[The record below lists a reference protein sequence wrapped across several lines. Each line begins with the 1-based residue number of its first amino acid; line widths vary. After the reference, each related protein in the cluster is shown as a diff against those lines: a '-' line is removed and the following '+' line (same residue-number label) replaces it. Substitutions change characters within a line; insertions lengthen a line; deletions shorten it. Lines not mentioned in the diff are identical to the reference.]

1 MVDIM
6 KKLSGMNKWGAM
18 RFLTSL
24 CLCMTALSCGNQSGE
39 KSVIKTIKLNEL
51 HERTFSWETLFG
63 ENLKVIE
70 LQDTSKEYSFM
81 EISKLVCWKD
91 RIYISDW
98 KTRRIIIF
106 GQDGQ
111 PVSVLNKRGRGSEE
125 YLQVTD
131 FDVDDNG
138 GMWILDGQKDVILHY
153 SSEGKFLSQNK
164 TGECHYSYISFDAG
178 QLLLGVAL
186 WDKTEN
192 SGYAAVLADTSLNV
206 LARYG
211 KKPDVYDP
219 EFEFPNVGF
228 SKVGKSIMLNMPID
242 DCVSVFEDKKYKGEY
257 FFDFGGKR
265 VPDEI
270 RKAVM
275 PNMKNIVKYLFLVN
289 CSAVVGDVAFG
300 TMMDCGTP
308 VDFIVD
314 MKKKEIYKQPVEGGK
329 YHLVSISGDKIIL
342 SGIDED
348 SEHDVIA
355 VAPVGSMRGN
365 LDK

>member
-1 MVDIM
+1 MFVP
-6 KKLSGMNKWGAM
+6 
-18 RFLTSL
+18 
-24 CLCMTALSCGNQSGE
+24 ALSCTNQLGKRSF
-39 KSVIKTIKLNEL
+39 LN
-51 HERTFSWETLFG
+51 R
-63 ENLKVIE
+63 
-70 LQDTSKEYSFM
+70 
-81 EISKLVCWKD
+81 
-91 RIYISDW
+91 
-98 KTRRIIIF
+98 
-106 GQDGQ
+106 
-111 PVSVLNKRGRGSEE
+111 RGRGSEE
-125 YLQVTD
+125 YLQVSD
-131 FDVDDNG
+131 FDVDDEG
-138 GMWILDGQKDVILHY
+138 GIWVLDGQKDVIVHY
-153 SSEGKFLSQNK
+153 SSEGKFLSQSK
-164 TGECHYSYISFDAG
+164 TGECQYSYISFDAV

-228 SKVGKSIMLNMPID
+228 SKVGKSIMLNTPID
-242 DCVSVFEDKKYKGEY
+242 DYVSVFEGKKYKGDY

-270 RKAVM
+270 RKSVES
-275 PNMKNIVKYLFLVN
+275 NQDNIEKYSFLVN
-289 CSAVVGDVAFG
+289 CSAVAGNVAFG

>member
-24 CLCMTALSCGNQSGE
+24 CLCMTALSCSNQSGE
-39 KSVIKTIKLNEL
+39 KSVIKTIKLHEL
-51 HERTFSWETLFG
+51 HEETFSWETLLG
-63 ENLKVIE
+63 QDAKVIA
-70 LQDTSKEYSFM
+70 LQDTSKEYAFT

-111 PVSVLNKRGRGSEE
+111 PMSVLNRRGRGSEE
-125 YLQVTD
+125 YLQVSD
-131 FDVDDNG
+131 FDVDDEG
-138 GMWILDGQKDVILHY
+138 GIWVLDGQKDVIVHY
-153 SSEGKFLSQNK
+153 SSEGKFLSQSK
-164 TGECHYSYISFDAG
+164 TGECQYSYISFDAG

-211 KKPDVYDP
+211 EKPDVYDP

-242 DCVSVFEDKKYKGEY
+242 DYVSVFEDKKYKGDY

-265 VPDEI
+265 APDEI

-275 PNMKNIVKYLFLVN
+275 PNMKNIVKYSFLVN

-329 YHLVSISGDKIIL
+329 YHLISISGDKVIL
-342 SGIDED
+342 SGMDED
-348 SEHDVIA
+348 SEQDIIV
-355 VAPVGSMRGN
+355 VTSVGSMRGN

>member
-1 MVDIM
+1 
-6 KKLSGMNKWGAM
+6 
-18 RFLTSL
+18 
-24 CLCMTALSCGNQSGE
+24 MTALSCGNQSGE
-39 KSVIKTIKLNEL
+39 KSVIKTIELNEL
-51 HERTFSWETLFG
+51 HEETFSWETLLG
-63 ENLKVIE
+63 QDAKVIA
-70 LQDTSKEYSFM
+70 LQDTSKEYAFT
-81 EISKLVCWKD
+81 EISKLACWKD

-111 PVSVLNKRGRGSEE
+111 PVSVLNRRGRGSEE
-125 YLQVTD
+125 YLQVSD
-131 FDVDDNG
+131 FDVDDEG
-138 GMWILDGQKDVILHY
+138 GIWVLDGQKDVIVHY
-153 SSEGKFLSQNK
+153 SSEGKFLSQSK
-164 TGECHYSYISFDAG
+164 TGECQYSYISFDAG

-228 SKVGKSIMLNMPID
+228 SKVGKSIMLNTPID
-242 DCVSVFEDKKYKGEY
+242 DYVSVFEGKKYKGDY

-270 RKAVM
+270 RKSVES
-275 PNMKNIVKYLFLVN
+275 NQDNIEKYSFLVN
-289 CSAVVGDVAFG
+289 CSAVAGNVAFG

-329 YHLVSISGDKIIL
+329 YHLISISGDKVIL
-342 SGIDED
+342 SGMDED
-348 SEHDVIA
+348 SEQDIIV
-355 VAPVGSMRGN
+355 VTSVDSLQSN

>member
-1 MVDIM
+1 
-6 KKLSGMNKWGAM
+6 
-18 RFLTSL
+18 
-24 CLCMTALSCGNQSGE
+24 MTALSCGNQSGE
-39 KSVIKTIKLNEL
+39 KSVIKTIELNEL
-51 HERTFSWETLFG
+51 HEETFSWETLLG
-63 ENLKVIE
+63 QDAKVIA
-70 LQDTSKEYSFM
+70 LQDTSKEYAFT
-81 EISKLVCWKD
+81 EISKLACWKD

-111 PVSVLNKRGRGSEE
+111 PVSVLNRRGRGSEE
-125 YLQVTD
+125 YLQVSD
-131 FDVDDNG
+131 FDVDDEG
-138 GMWILDGQKDVILHY
+138 GIWVLDGQKDVIVHY
-153 SSEGKFLSQNK
+153 SSEGKFLSQSK
-164 TGECHYSYISFDAG
+164 TGECQYSYISFDAG

-219 EFEFPNVGF
+219 EFGFPNVGF
-228 SKVGKSIMLNMPID
+228 SKVGKSIMLNTPID
-242 DCVSVFEDKKYKGEY
+242 DYVSVFEGKKYKGDY

-270 RKAVM
+270 RKSVES
-275 PNMKNIVKYLFLVN
+275 NQDNIEKYSFLVN
-289 CSAVVGDVAFG
+289 CSAVAGNVAFG

-329 YHLVSISGDKIIL
+329 YHLISISGDKVIL
-342 SGIDED
+342 SGMDED
-348 SEHDVIA
+348 SEQDIIV
-355 VAPVGSMRGN
+355 VTSVDSLQSN

>member
-1 MVDIM
+1 M

-18 RFLTSL
+18 RFLTFL
-24 CLCMTALSCGNQSGE
+24 CLCMTALSCGNQSEE

-51 HERTFSWETLFG
+51 HEETFSWETLLG
-63 ENLKVIE
+63 QDAKVIA
-70 LQDTSKEYSFM
+70 LQDTSKEYAFT
-81 EISKLVCWKD
+81 EISKLACWKD

-138 GMWILDGQKDVILHY
+138 GMWILDGQKDVIVHY
-153 SSEGKFLSQNK
+153 SSEGKFLSQSK
-164 TGECHYSYISFDAG
+164 TGECQYSYISFDAG

-228 SKVGKSIMLNMPID
+228 SKVGKSIMLNTPID
-242 DCVSVFEDKKYKGEY
+242 DYVSVFEGKKYKGDY

-270 RKAVM
+270 RKSVES
-275 PNMKNIVKYLFLVN
+275 NQDNIEKYSFLVN
-289 CSAVVGDVAFG
+289 CSAVAGNVAFG

-329 YHLVSISGDKIIL
+329 YHLISISGDKVIL
-342 SGIDED
+342 SGMDED
-348 SEHDVIA
+348 SEQDIIV
-355 VAPVGSMRGN
+355 VTSVDSLQSN

>member
-1 MVDIM
+1 MYNRNMIRIM
-6 KKLSGMNKWGAM
+6 KFAVRLLAC
-18 RFLTSL
+18 L
-24 CLCMTALSCGNQSGE
+24 CLFVTALSCTNQPG
-39 KSVIKTIKLNEL
+39 KGSVIGTIDLGNL
-51 HERTFSWETLFG
+51 HERTFSWETLLG

-111 PVSVLNKRGRGSEE
+111 PVSVLNRRGRGSEE
-125 YLQVTD
+125 YLQVSD
-131 FDVDDNG
+131 FDVDDEG
-138 GMWILDGQKDVILHY
+138 GIWVLDGQKDVIVHY
-153 SSEGKFLSQNK
+153 SSEGKFLSQSK
-164 TGECHYSYISFDAG
+164 TGECQYSYISFDAG
-178 QLLLGVAL
+178 KLLLGVAL

-192 SGYAAVLADTSLNV
+192 GDFEAVLADTSLNV
-206 LARYG
+206 LSRHG
-211 KKPDVYDP
+211 KKLDVYDP

-242 DCVSVFEDKKYKGEY
+242 DYVSVFEDKKYKGDY

-275 PNMKNIVKYLFLVN
+275 PNMKNIVKYSFLVN

>member
-1 MVDIM
+1 MYNRNMIRIM
-6 KKLSGMNKWGAM
+6 KFAVRLLA
-18 RFLTSL
+18 
-24 CLCMTALSCGNQSGE
+24 CLCMFVTALSCTNQPG
-39 KSVIKTIKLNEL
+39 KRSVIGTIDLDNL
-51 HERTFSWETLFG
+51 HERTFSWETLLG

-111 PVSVLNKRGRGSEE
+111 PVSVLNRRGRGSEE
-125 YLQVTD
+125 YLQVSD
-131 FDVDDNG
+131 FDVDDEG
-138 GMWILDGQKDVILHY
+138 GIWVLDGQKDVIVHY
-153 SSEGKFLSQNK
+153 SSEGKFLSQSK
-164 TGECHYSYISFDAG
+164 TGECQYSYISFDAG

-192 SGYAAVLADTSLNV
+192 GDFEAVLTDTSLNV
-206 LARYG
+206 LSRHG
-211 KKPDVYDP
+211 KKLDDYDP

-242 DCVSVFEDKKYKGEY
+242 DYVSVFEDKKYKGDY

-275 PNMKNIVKYLFLVN
+275 PNMKNIEKYSFLVN

-314 MKKKEIYKQPVEGGK
+314 MKKKEIYKQPVVGGK

-342 SGIDED
+342 SGIEED

-355 VAPVGSMRGN
+355 VAPVGSLRGN